1 MAFSSGFLSPPSLRC
16 LSSTNLTVSILIPP
30 DLYWSHPGSFAR
42 CLGQK
47 QNEIW
52 IWAGNNLRWSFLYRE
67 FQLFCSLGTA
77 NRLNALSVR
86 ALPPSLSLQPMG
98 TVGSHTVWCEKRG
111 TLGKWTSKSVP
122 NILMYAHMYAHT
134 GTQTQAGTQT
144 RTYSS
149 SSTLSTRGLCVQG
162 WEMPCQQAAHRSLE
176 GRKKLN
182 SIKMSMWWKMHGG
195 ERGTVAPCT

>member
-52 IWAGNNLRWSFLYRE
+52 IWAGNNLRWSFLCRD

-77 NRLNALSVR
+77 NRLNGLSAR
-86 ALPPSLSLQPMG
+86 ALPPSLSLSSLWGLWDHIQCDVRRG
-98 TVGSHTVWCEKRG
+98 GSWVSERA
-111 TLGKWTSKSVP
+111 KSVP

-134 GTQTQAGTQT
+134 
-144 RTYSS
+144 
-149 SSTLSTRGLCVQG
+149 STRHTNTRWHTNTDMLQ
-162 WEMPCQQAAHRSLE
+162 L
-176 GRKKLN
+176 
-182 SIKMSMWWKMHGG
+182 
-195 ERGTVAPCT
+195 